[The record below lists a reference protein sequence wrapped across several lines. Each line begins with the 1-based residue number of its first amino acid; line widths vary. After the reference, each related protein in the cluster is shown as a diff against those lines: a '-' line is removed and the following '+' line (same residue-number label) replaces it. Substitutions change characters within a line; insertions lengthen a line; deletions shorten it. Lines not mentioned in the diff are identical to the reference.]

1 MEAAPAL
8 ARRPIKARDSRWAAA
23 AASFLARRGV
33 TPDAISIASI
43 AFAGIAAIVFF
54 ALPFNRGPASR
65 AVLFA
70 IAIAGIQGRLICN
83 LLDGMVAIEGGKK
96 TKSGGVFNEL
106 PDRISDPLIIVPVG
120 YAIFSLPYAIP
131 LAWFAALMAVLTAYV
146 RALGHTLGTPDFFVG
161 PMAKQHRMATL
172 SIACA
177 LCIPAA
183 FWSLDGP
190 ILYIALIVV
199 GLGSAITVVRR
210 AMLIVRTL
218 ENQ

>member
-43 AFAGIAAIVFF
+43 AFAGIAALAFL
-54 ALPFNRGPASR
+54 ALRFDSAPTAR
-65 AVLFA
+65 AVLF
-70 IAIAGIQGRLICN
+70 IVAIAGIQGRLVCN

-96 TKSGGVFNEL
+96 TRSGGVFNEL
-106 PDRISDPLIIVPVG
+106 PDRISDPLIIVPLG
-120 YAIFSLPYAIP
+120 YAIPGLPHAAA
-131 LAWFAALMAVLTAYV
+131 LAWFTALMAVLTAYV
-146 RALGHTLGTPDFFVG
+146 RALGRTTGTPDFFIG

-172 SIACA
+172 TVACA
-177 LCIPAA
+177 LCIPGS

-190 ILYIALIVV
+190 ILYVALIVV
-199 GLGSAITVVRR
+199 GAGSAVTIVRR
-210 AMLIVRTL
+210 TVRIVRTL
-218 ENQ
+218 GNQ

>member
-23 AASFLARRGV
+23 AALFLAGRGV

-43 AFAGIAAIVFF
+43 ASAGIAALAFLALCFDRDPLARVAFF
-54 ALPFNRGPASR
+54 A
-65 AVLFA
+65 V
-70 IAIAGIQGRLICN
+70 AIAGIQGRLICN

-106 PDRISDPLIIVPVG
+106 PDRISDPLIIVPAG
-120 YAIFSLPYAIP
+120 YAISPLPHAVA

-146 RALGHTLGTPDFFVG
+146 RALGRTMGTPDFFIG

-172 SIACA
+172 TIACA
-177 LCIPAA
+177 LSMPAS
-183 FWSLDGP
+183 FWSLDGL
-190 ILYIALIVV
+190 ILYTALIVITA
-199 GLGSAITVVRR
+199 GSVITVIRR
-210 AMLIVRTL
+210 AVLIVRTL

>member
-43 AFAGIAAIVFF
+43 ALAGIAAIAFL
-54 ALPFNRGPASR
+54 ALRLDRAPFTR
-65 AVLFA
+65 AVLFV

-96 TKSGGVFNEL
+96 TRSGGVFNEL

-120 YAIFSLPYAIP
+120 YAIPALPHAP
-131 LAWFAALMAVLTAYV
+131 ALAWFAALMAVLTAYV
-146 RALGHTLGTPDFFVG
+146 RALGRSTGTPDFFIG

-172 SIACA
+172 TITCA
-177 LCIPAA
+177 LCVPAS
-183 FWSLDGP
+183 FWSFDEP
-190 ILYIALIVV
+190 ILYVALIVLGV
-199 GLGSAITVVRR
+199 GSAITVIRR
-210 AMLIVRTL
+210 TVLIVRTL